1 MANCQATKP
10 TGKTA
15 KPTGKKRW
23 RLAPGDAHEWVS
35 FKDPTGQRTWRF
47 DVTFLLSNWR
57 CIYGRGCQGT
67 LTTQAPE
74 LAEGCCSYGA
84 HFTSEADRQRVE
96 TAARALTP
104 DQWQFA
110 TEGRRRGVARR
121 RPGNAGMTRIVKR
134 ACIFLNR
141 PGFPGGPGC
150 ALHRAALETGLLPM
164 ALKPDV
170 CWQLPLRRE
179 DNTGP
184 DGALTS
190 TVTQWDRAHWGAG
203 GAQFAWW
210 CTEAPEAFGGHQ
222 PVWRSLRAELVAMTG
237 PAAYNEL
244 RRYLE
249 AREKAGP
256 VLPHPAVR
264 AKVEL
269 ALHRTRS

>member
-170 CWQLPLRRE
+170 CWGSNLNSHPV
-179 DNTGP
+179 GP
-184 DGALTS
+184 GALGRRRGAVRLVVHRS
-190 TVTQWDRAHWGAG
+190 T
-203 GAQFAWW
+203 
-210 CTEAPEAFGGHQ
+210 
-222 PVWRSLRAELVAMTG
+222 RSLRGPPARVAQPQG
-237 PAAYNEL
+237 
-244 RRYLE
+244 
-249 AREKAGP
+249 
-256 VLPHPAVR
+256 
-264 AKVEL
+264 
-269 ALHRTRS
+269 